1 MTQSDG
7 VKKEGWEVMKQG
19 WGICGILLAAS
30 LSGPVAAN
38 GVGENGA
45 WQFPTSADKVNQA
58 AIADMI
64 EKKKTGYYSPP
75 VYNTHIDHQYNCN
88 VSSTATA
95 NEGSNTNLANS
106 PTTSGASASSTGN
119 SNSSDVGGWTGD
131 QQSNSDQSNSGH
143 VGASVDGNSSSHV
156 SGSPDQALNSQ
167 QSNTGNQSA
176 SVDGSSACQF
186 ANVLN

>member
-1 MTQSDG
+1 
-7 VKKEGWEVMKQG
+7 MKLG
-19 WGICGILLAAS
+19 FRICGMLVAAGLAGQAS
-30 LSGPVAAN
+30 AN
-38 GVGENGA
+38 GVGENGS

-64 EKKKTGYYSPP
+64 EKKKSGYYAPP
-75 VYNTHIDHQYNCN
+75 VYTTNIEHQYNCS
-88 VSSTATA
+88 VASTATA

-106 PTTSGASASSTGN
+106 PTTSGGSAGATGN
-119 SNSSDVGGWTGD
+119 SNSSDVDGWTGNE
-131 QQSNSDQSNSGH
+131 QSNSDQSNSGH
-143 VGASVDGNSSSHV
+143 VGASVNGDSNSHV

-167 QSNTGNQSA
+167 QTNSGNQSA